1 MRLQSAALTDDAV
14 LEMRHAA
21 GLADPR
27 LLELD
32 SLRELVE
39 QPASTSEQDV
49 DHVDPDLVHESG
61 REELLVEVRPHQPD
75 PLFAGGLLRLCEGA
89 LDPVGDGEE
98 RIRGLQLPMGDDEA
112 RDVTERALAA
122 PRLDRVVVR
131 AAAMITAPVSCMRSP
146 KTSSNTEG
154 SSNAQLWSRIPSS
167 PSPCSGVSFGAAMK
181 PSSDML
187 MSITTLPMSP
197 PLFRLPRP
205 R

>member
-61 REELLVEVRPHQPD
+61 REELLVEVRPISPIRFS
-75 PLFAGGLLRLCEGA
+75 PAASCAFA
-89 LDPVGDGEE
+89 
-98 RIRGLQLPMGDDEA
+98 
-112 RDVTERALAA
+112 RALSI
-122 PRLDRVVVR
+122 PSVTVK
-131 AAAMITAPVSCMRSP
+131 SGSG
-146 KTSSNTEG
+146 G
-154 SSNAQLWSRIPSS
+154 SSCRWVTTKHGTS
-167 PSPCSGVSFGAAMK
+167 PSGPLPPHA
-181 PSSDML
+181 
-187 MSITTLPMSP
+187 SIELSYE
-197 PLFRLPRP
+197 RRP
-205 R
+205 